1 MAEYNDPIWWHKNSP
16 ARGEF
21 GDAPD
26 VNIYLEFSENSKVE
40 QWTACALEQPV
51 LVHILAL
58 PLRSFA
64 NLVKLLNL
72 SVNWL
77 PYVVYSRII
86 LATKI
91 LDVKKWKTKTLSIN
105 KIAYKL
111 QRMVFKIDRNLERM
125 SKEIWG
131 KKGGTLLLY

>member
-77 PYVVYSRII
+77 PYVVYSRDHI
-86 LATKI
+86 
-91 LDVKKWKTKTLSIN
+91 SN
-105 KIAYKL
+105 K
-111 QRMVFKIDRNLERM
+111 N
-125 SKEIWG
+125 SGCKEM
-131 KKGGTLLLY
+131 KD